1 MDRCQG
7 LNVSRAGVP
16 PLQHPRSEALRQEGF
31 LFVEQ
36 KLFFKKSEGSED
48 TEVPTAETAANPTT
62 DDTAASAETS
72 EITSD
77 AENEM
82 LSLLRELLELKQKKT
97 SDV

>member
-1 MDRCQG
+1 M
-7 LNVSRAGVP
+7 
-16 PLQHPRSEALRQEGF
+16 
-31 LFVEQ
+31 
-36 KLFFKKSEGSED
+36 
-48 TEVPTAETAANPTT
+48 PTAETAANPTT